1 MNAKEKAKE
10 LIKKYSEIEI
20 QIGGQYDGYLSMQIH
35 DAKECALILVE
46 EMIKEHTWKNSTTFE
61 KAQLKKWEDVKSELQ
76 SL

>member
-10 LIKKYSEIEI
+10 LIEKYLKLDIE
-20 QIGGQYDGYLSMQIH
+20 IGGQYDGYLTMKMH
-35 DAKECALILVE
+35 DAKECAMVLVE
-46 EMIKEHTWKNSTTFE
+46 EMIKEHTWKAANAFE

>member
-10 LIKKYSEIEI
+10 LIERYQKIDIE
-20 QIGGQYDGYLSMQIH
+20 IGGQYDGYLTMKLH
-35 DAKECALILVE
+35 DAKECAMVLVE
-46 EMIKEHTWKNSTTFE
+46 EMIKEHTWKTTTAFE